1 MLGVSRQVLGKG
13 RAERTGN
20 GNPVYRFNDRF
31 IQVTP
36 DRLPSDR
43 CTASCSVASNPRRHS
58 LVFPL
63 CSGGF
68 CVAPVASGFHFI
80 SCAIVMEMPT

>member
-1 MLGVSRQVLGKG
+1 VLGVSRQVLGKG
-13 RAERTGN
+13 RAERTGS

-43 CTASCSVASNPRRHS
+43 CTASCSVASNARRHS

-63 CSGGF
+63 CFWRFLRRS
-68 CVAPVASGFHFI
+68 SR
-80 SCAIVMEMPT
+80 